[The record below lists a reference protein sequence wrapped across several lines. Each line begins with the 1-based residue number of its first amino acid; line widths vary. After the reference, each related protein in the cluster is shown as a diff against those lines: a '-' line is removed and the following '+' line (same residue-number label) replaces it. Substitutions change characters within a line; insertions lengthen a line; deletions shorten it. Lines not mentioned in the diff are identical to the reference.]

1 MTEHKHQMT
10 NTHILLQG
18 FEYREPT
25 SLEEATA
32 LLKQY
37 GERAQVLAGGTFL
50 LVQMKME
57 GLAPEC
63 VINVNKVPALNGI
76 TLSEEDGL
84 RIGALTKIRALRDA
98 PQVQAGY
105 TALAEACAAFGSAQI
120 QMMGTVGG
128 NLCNGSPASDTV
140 PALMALDARL
150 LLTGPEGRRVVPLEE
165 FLVGPGQVARQE
177 GELLVGVELDAP
189 QPGTGSAFI
198 KLSRV
203 AADLAKVSVAAVV
216 VREGDRIVDCRLSF
230 GSVGPT
236 VLRTRQAEAQLVG
249 QTFSAELALAAGETA
264 AGEVTPIDDVR
275 STAWYR
281 RQVIKA
287 LTHDVLQMAWER
299 AGRATEE
306 GVVRQAHHDS
316 SSKDTIL
323 SASKGGILSASKD
336 GGVQLGPTEQR
347 LITLTVN
354 GVTHQ
359 LHVAPNELLLNVLRE
374 RLGLTGTKYGCGL
387 GECGACTVHLDGRP
401 ALACLVLAVAADG
414 SEVLTV
420 EGLSGPNGELDPLQE
435 AFIEQNAF
443 QCGYCTPGM
452 LMMTKSLLAE
462 IPAPTE
468 DDVRDYLKGNRCRC
482 TGFISIVRAVMRC
495 VE

>member
-18 FEYREPT
+18 FEYLEPT
-25 SLEEATA
+25 SLEEAIA
-32 LLKQY
+32 LLEQY
-37 GERAQVLAGGTFL
+37 GDRAQVLAGGTFL

-57 GLAPEC
+57 HLAPEC

-76 TLSEEDGL
+76 RSSDEDGSL
-84 RIGALTKIRALRDA
+84 HIGALTKIRTLRDA
-98 PQVQAGY
+98 SRIQTGY

-150 LLTGPEGRRVVPLEE
+150 LLAGPEGQRVVPVED
-165 FLVGPGQVARQE
+165 FLVGPGEVARQE

-236 VLRTRQAEAQLVG
+236 VLRTRQAEQQLVG
-249 QTFSAELALAAGETA
+249 QPFSAELALAAGETA
-264 AGEVTPIDDVR
+264 ASKVTPIDDVR

-299 AGRATEE
+299 AGRAT
-306 GVVRQAHHDS
+306 GVGAGAPVPQTGDAGEAPVQHQGEA
-316 SSKDTIL
+316 L
-323 SASKGGILSASKD
+323 
-336 GGVQLGPTEQR
+336 QLGPTEQR

-354 GVTHQ
+354 GVTRK

-387 GECGACTVHLDGRP
+387 GECGACTVHLNGHP

-420 EGLSGPNGELDPLQE
+420 EGLGGPNGELDPLQE

-462 IPAPTE
+462 VPAPTE